1 MNTNR
6 DDLVA
11 RLLVFLGGRPE
22 DMEQFF
28 AVSGVDPSDLRT
40 RLADRGFQD
49 GLLDYVMANEPLF
62 LAFCEEGG
70 EDPAH
75 VARLALVGRADESWT

>member
-22 DMEQFF
+22 DIEKFF
-28 AVSGVDPSDLRT
+28 ATSGVDPSDLRSG
-40 RLADRGFQD
+40 LADPGFQD
-49 GLLDYVMANEPLF
+49 GLLDYVLANEPLL
-62 LAFCEEGG
+62 LAFCEEAG

-75 VARLALVGRADESWT
+75 VARLVLVGRADESWT